1 MELYILLLLL
11 YLIKGSEKLKE
22 YFFDNNLISKC
33 IDFIL
38 FFDNNLIS
46 KCIDFILGEKSP
58 LFKEDNRT
66 SMKNIKRKILRFN
79 RNKSYFIG
87 I

>member
-1 MELYILLLLL
+1 MNYLKNGIVYLLLLL

-38 FFDNNLIS
+38 
-46 KCIDFILGEKSP
+46 GEKSP
-58 LFKEDNRT
+58 LFKEDNRYE
-66 SMKNIKRKILRFN
+66 K
-79 RNKSYFIG
+79 Y
-87 I
+87 

>member
-38 FFDNNLIS
+38 
-46 KCIDFILGEKSP
+46 GEKSP

-66 SMKNIKRKILRFN
+66 SMKNIKGKFEDLIKINPILLEFKN
-79 RNKSYFIG
+79 ILY
-87 I
+87 

>member
-38 FFDNNLIS
+38 
-46 KCIDFILGEKSP
+46 GEKSP
-58 LFKEDNRT
+58 FFKEDNRT